1 MSDVL
6 DLAEKLWRGEAT
18 VDTHHPLGT
27 GRGDLVGVRDDVA
40 FWHGFSNSTVVDFGD
55 QLLIVDS
62 GDPIFGPM
70 LRERVRDWRDAVP
83 LSTVV
88 YSHGHIDHVF
98 GVGPFDTE
106 ADDHGWARPTVI
118 ATSALPK
125 RFDRYKLTAGYN
137 GTINRR
143 QFGIDDLQWPTEYRY
158 PDATYDG
165 VRILEFG
172 AERVELHAARGE
184 TDDHTWTWLPDRKV
198 LCCGDL
204 FIWASPN
211 AGNPQKVQRY
221 AAEWAAALRE
231 MSALDA
237 EFLLPGHGVPVV
249 GADRVKQALTDTA
262 TYLQSLHDQTIEM
275 MNAGAR
281 LDEILHTVKPP
292 AELADRPFLHP
303 VYDEPEFVVRNVWRL
318 YGGWWDGNPATLKPA
333 PDDAVAR
340 EVIGLA
346 GADAVAKRAE
356 ALLAVGDEESLRLAG
371 HLAEWLVQADPSER
385 SRTVKHAVFTARVA
399 FERSTMSKGVFG
411 WAARDSV

>member
-6 DLAEKLWRGEAT
+6 DLAEKLWNGEAT
-18 VDTHHPLGT
+18 VDSHHPLGT
-27 GRGDLVGVRDDVA
+27 GRGDLVGVRDGVA

-55 QLLIVDS
+55 ELFIVDS

-70 LRERVRDWRDAVP
+70 LRERVRDWRPDVP
-83 LSTVV
+83 LLTAV

-106 ADDHGWARPTVI
+106 ADERGWPRPTVI
-118 ATSALPK
+118 ATTALPK

-143 QFGIDDLQWPTEYRY
+143 QFGIDDLQWPTDYRY
-158 PDATYDG
+158 PDAVYDG
-165 VRILEFG
+165 VRVLELG
-172 AERVELHAARGE
+172 SERVELHAARGE

-231 MSALDA
+231 MSALGA
-237 EFLLPGHGVPVV
+237 ELLLPGHGVPVI
-249 GADRVKQALTDTA
+249 GADRVKQALSDTA

-292 AELADRPFLHP
+292 ADLADRPFLQP

-318 YGGWWDGNPATLKPA
+318 FGGWWDGNPATLKPA
-333 PDDAVAR
+333 PDAAVAA
-340 EVIGLA
+340 EVVALA
-346 GADAVAKRAE
+346 GADAIVKRTE
-356 ALLAVGDEESLRLAG
+356 ELLAIGDEQSLRVAG

-385 SRTVKHAVFTARVA
+385 STALKHAVFTTRVA
-399 FERSTMSKGVFG
+399 AERSTMSKGVFG